1 MVFQGPREQILYG
14 KKILSREPHSKSKT
28 TILLWKIWCLNK
40 ILESLWVLT
49 LLLSGQVRFSFF
61 KGLSMFKIFIQK
73 SARTYKYH
81 AISHFIDDL
90 CAINDDDDFSEFL
103 KCIYPRELELKLEH
117 SGTYATFLHLDIKI
131 EDGIFV

>member
-1 MVFQGPREQILYG
+1 M
-14 KKILSREPHSKSKT
+14 LSREPHSKSKT